1 MEGDT
6 MKLFWSASFFLFL
19 TLTLHASAVLHMQ
32 IHGAVSPSSSS
43 YLEAAVQ
50 EAGRID
56 AGLLLIE
63 LDTPGGLVTSMREMI
78 RHITNSPVPVAVY
91 VAPKG
96 AHAASAG
103 TYLTYAAH
111 IAAMAPGTNIG
122 AATPIAM
129 MAPGGVNDA
138 NASRLSVAGRKAR
151 NDAKA
156 YIKSLAQMHDRNITW
171 ALQAVDEA
179 RSLSAVDALRIG
191 VIDLIAENVP
201 ELLRQIDG
209 RTVSLNGTPVTLR
222 TASAEVVPFEA
233 DWKTLLLGTLTNP
246 NIAYILLLVA
256 IYGILFEMMNPGT
269 LLPGTVGVIAGVFAL
284 YALNLLPFNYA
295 GLLLILLGIAFMIAE
310 VFVAGFGVLG
320 IGGAVAFAA
329 GSFLLFDAETLGTDI
344 SLPLIIAF
352 SLISIGFFVLIFGF
366 LWRVRRQKALGG
378 SEEMVGAEAEVLER
392 RDGGYRVRCHGELW
406 QAVSD
411 QPLRPGD
418 RARVTGINRLT
429 LILTKE

>member
-1 MEGDT
+1 
-6 MKLFWSASFFLFL
+6 MKLFLSAPLFL
-19 TLTLHASAVLHMQ
+19 LFSLLLHANTVLRIQ
-32 IHGAVSPSSSS
+32 ISGAISPASSS
-43 YLEAAVQ
+43 YLETAVK
-50 EAGRID
+50 EAGRIG
-56 AGLLLIE
+56 AELLVVE
-63 LDTPGGLVTSMREMI
+63 LDTPGGLVTSMRGMI
-78 RHITNSPVPVAVY
+78 RSITNSPVPVAVY

-129 MAPGGVNDA
+129 MPAGGIGDA
-138 NASRLSVAGRKAR
+138 NTSNRSTAEEKAR
-151 NDAKA
+151 SDARA
-156 YIKSLAQMHDRNITW
+156 YLTSLAQMHDRNVTW

-179 RSLSAVDALRIG
+179 RSLSAVDALRLG
-191 VIDLIAENVP
+191 VIDLVAENLP
-201 ELLRQIDG
+201 DLLRKIDG
-209 RTVSLNGTPVTLR
+209 RTVSLDGAPVTLH
-222 TASAEVVPFEA
+222 TASAEVTTFEA
-233 DWKTLLLGTLTNP
+233 DWKTLLLGSLTDP

-256 IYGILFEMMNPGT
+256 IYGILFEMLNPGA

-295 GLLLILLGIAFMIAE
+295 GLLLMLLGIAFMVAE
-310 VFVAGFGVLG
+310 VFVPGFGVLG

-352 SLISIGFFVLIFGF
+352 SLISIGFFILILGF

-378 SEEMVGAEAEVLER
+378 SEEMVGSEAEVLER
-392 RDGGYRVRCHGELW
+392 RGNGYRVRCHGEIW
-406 QAVSD
+406 QAVSEQEL
-411 QPLRPGD
+411 QPGE
-418 RARVTGINRLT
+418 RARVTAMSHLTLT
-429 LILTKE
+429 LIKE